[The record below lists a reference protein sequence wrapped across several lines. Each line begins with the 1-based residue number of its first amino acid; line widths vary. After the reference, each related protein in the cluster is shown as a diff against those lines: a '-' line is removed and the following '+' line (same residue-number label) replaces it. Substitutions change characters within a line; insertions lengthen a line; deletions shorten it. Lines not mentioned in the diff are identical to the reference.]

1 MQTTDPAGQSSSR
14 FHLYYTLF
22 NLAILAAIGAWL
34 WHLNTPVPLAEPTMP
49 ASGKLQC
56 VSYAPYYGKDQ
67 TPFKEDT
74 VISPTQID
82 QDLAVLAER
91 FECVRIYSVD
101 QGLSH
106 VPKAAE
112 KLGMKVLLGAW
123 IGSQSSKNDRE
134 LDMAIKIANQYPQT
148 VKGLIVGNEVLLRRE
163 LTPAAMRMY
172 IERAQAGT
180 EVPVTYADVWEFWI
194 KNKELESA
202 VDYVTV
208 HILPYWE
215 DHPVSAEQGVQHT
228 HDVMF
233 RLSSIFTKPLFIGET
248 GWPSV
253 GRQRQEST
261 PSLVNEARYLREFLQ
276 LAHEKQWNY
285 NLIEAI
291 DQPWKRDLEGAVGGY
306 WGLYGTDLQPKFGF
320 AGSLQERMDD
330 WRVLLWPLSGA
341 LLWLVYGWR
350 LGLRRWSLLSV
361 TTLGA
366 VTAGFAMLQIE
377 YLLVAS
383 RNVVEWVALGSIA
396 VAGWFTAL
404 LIPRIVIGR
413 TTANLFSHQLVLIFL
428 LNAVL
433 VCNYLQLSDGRY
445 RDFPLALYLLPALQL
460 FFFTKFSGLLP
471 RPSSRYESIIAVI
484 GLLSAM
490 VCVVLEIG
498 SQVSFYWLGIVTLFT
513 LTALPVGRYTKA

>member
-1 MQTTDPAGQSSSR
+1 MEPA
-14 FHLYYTLF
+14 L
-22 NLAILAAIGAWL
+22 
-34 WHLNTPVPLAEPTMP
+34 P

-74 VISPTQID
+74 FISPEQID
-82 QDLAVLAER
+82 KDLEVLSHR
-91 FECVRIYSVD
+91 FDCVRIYSVD

-123 IGSQSSKNDRE
+123 ISSVSSKNDRE
-134 LDMAIKIANQYPQT
+134 LDLAIKIANQYPNT

-163 LTPAAMRMY
+163 LKQDAMRMY
-172 IERAQAGT
+172 LERAQRGT

-194 KNKELESA
+194 KNKELQDA

-215 DHPVSAEQGVQHT
+215 DHPVSVVHGVDHT

-233 RLSSIFTKPLFIGET
+233 RLSSIFSKPLFIGET

-261 PSLVNEARYLREFLQ
+261 PSLVNEARYIREFLQ

-306 WGLYGTDLQPKFGF
+306 WGLYGTDLQPKFELTGTL
-320 AGSLQERMDD
+320 SERADSWQVM
-330 WRVLLWPLSGA
+330 LWPIAGA
-341 LLWLVYGWR
+341 LLWLVYGWW
-350 LGLRRWSLLSV
+350 LGLRGNSLLTVASI
-361 TTLGA
+361 GA
-366 VTAGFAMLQIE
+366 VTGGFAMLHVE
-377 YLLVAS
+377 YLVVAS
-383 RNVVEWVALGSIA
+383 RNLLEWLALGSIA
-396 VAGWFTAL
+396 VAGWFASA
-404 LIPRIVIGR
+404 LIPWLMARKSPAALRVNR
-413 TTANLFSHQLVLIFL
+413 LLLLFL

-433 VCNYLQLSDGRY
+433 VCNYLQLVDGRY
-445 RDFPLALYLLPALQL
+445 RDYPLALYLLPALQL

-471 RPSSRYESIIAVI
+471 KPSQRYDWLIAVI
-484 GLLSAM
+484 GLVSAAA
-490 VCVVLEIG
+490 CVALEIG
-498 SQVSFYWLGIVTLFT
+498 SMVSIYWLAIVTLFT
-513 LTALPVGRYTKA
+513 LTATPVGRYSKA

>member
-1 MQTTDPAGQSSSR
+1 MPNTDPVNPSISR
-14 FHLYYTLF
+14 FSLIYTLF
-22 NLAILAAIGAWL
+22 NLAILAAVGL
-34 WHLNTPVPLAEPTMP
+34 WQWQQNTPQALVEPTLP
-49 ASGKLQC
+49 PGGKLQC
-56 VSYAPYYGKDQ
+56 VSYAPYYGKGQ
-67 TPFKEDT
+67 TPFKQDT

-82 QDLAVLAER
+82 QDLAVLAQR
-91 FECVRIYSVD
+91 FDCVRIYSVN

-106 VPKAAE
+106 VPEAAA

-123 IGSQSSKNDRE
+123 IGSETLKNDLE
-134 LDMAIKIANQYPQT
+134 LEHAIKIANQYPDT

-172 IERAQAGT
+172 IERAQRGT

-194 KNKELESA
+194 KNKELQSA

-215 DHPVSAEQGVQHT
+215 DHPVGIEQAVNHT

-261 PSLVNEARYLREFLQ
+261 PSLVNEARYLREFVQ

-291 DQPWKRDLEGAVGGY
+291 DQPWKRELEGAVGGY

-320 AGSLQERMDD
+320 SGSLSERTDT
-330 WRVLLWPLSGA
+330 WKAIAWPIAGA
-341 LLWLVYGWR
+341 LFWLIFSWQ
-350 LGLRRWSLLSV
+350 LGLRRAPLLASV
-361 TTLGA
+361 TLGT
-366 VTAGFAMLQIE
+366 VTGAFAMLQLE
-377 YLLVAS
+377 YLQFAS
-383 RNVVEWVALGSIA
+383 RNLMEWAALGS
-396 VAGWFTAL
+396 VALAALLTAL
-404 LIPRIVIGR
+404 SIPWLMAKRSTSALLAQR
-413 TTANLFSHQLVLIFL
+413 LLLLFL

-433 VCNYLQLSDGRY
+433 VCNYLQLTDGRY

-460 FFFTKFSGLLP
+460 FFFSKFSGLWP
-471 RPSSRYESIIAVI
+471 KPATRYDLAVASI
-484 GLLSAM
+484 GLLSA
-490 VCVVLEIG
+490 VACVVIEIG
-498 SQVSFYWLGIVTLFT
+498 SQVSLYWLGVVVLLT
-513 LTALPVGRYTKA
+513 LTAIPFGRYSKA